1 LRTAFTIPILFL
13 AALLQVQAQHAPQ
26 RQKVAVVM
34 SGGGSSGLAHIGVL
48 KALEENHIPIDYV
61 AGTSMGAV
69 VAGMYAAG
77 MTPTEMEQLVL
88 SKEFYE
94 MAKGII
100 NEDYKYYFKTDDPNP
115 SWITARFEIDSGIK
129 ASIPVNI
136 VSPYS
141 MDINLIGFLAPA
153 IAAAGYNFDS
163 LYVPFRCVAADVHA
177 KEAVIFRDGDM
188 CQAIRASFTYPLYMK
203 PIEVNG
209 RLLFDGGIYNNF
221 PSDVVLQDFYPDI
234 IIGSVV
240 ASDLKPPKQNDL
252 GSQLKSLIMSKTD
265 YGAVCDNGIIIEP
278 KIPDVPVMDFTR
290 IAPLLAGGYN
300 TTLQRMPE
308 IRTVVSSTVSDEE
321 RNAKRQAFNQR
332 KPELN
337 FGNINITGLKKEQAE
352 YVQLSIRQRPEAVSF
367 EKVKREFFKLAA
379 DEMIKSIY
387 PIATYN
393 PANGNF
399 DLQLDMERDND
410 IIAEFGGN
418 ISSSSI
424 NQAYVG
430 LGYKFFRQVALG
442 IYINGHLG
450 KFYSSAQA
458 RGRLDLPTKLP
469 VFLEL
474 GVTINQWNYFNG
486 FTAFFEAEKPSYL
499 IQNDRDVEVNVG
511 LPLTTKI
518 KAIPGISFVNLTNEY
533 YHTNSF
539 TSSDRKDV
547 STMNLFTA
555 KLLLERRTLNKKM
568 YANEGREYVLQ
579 ARVNTGRDINQPGS
593 TALNRETSE
602 RQRTWV
608 SVRSRF
614 DSYYF
619 PDSKLRLGV
628 FGELY
633 WSSQHFFSNYQMSL
647 NMAAQFEPTP
657 ESRTLFLKE
666 YRGNRYGAIG
676 LKGIW
681 MAWKN
686 LDVRVEAYM
695 MHHLQKYRRN
705 EDQSASYYPIRLE
718 PHIIAMTAVV
728 YHTPV
733 GPVSISGNYYQKEER
748 PWSVLFHI
756 GYILFNRRALE

>member
-1 LRTAFTIPILFL
+1 
-13 AALLQVQAQHAPQ
+13 
-26 RQKVAVVM
+26 M

-48 KALEENHIPIDYV
+48 KALEEHNIPIDYV

-69 VAGMYAAG
+69 VAGLYAAG
-77 MTPTEMEQLVL
+77 MTPVEMEKLAL

-136 VSPYS
+136 VSPYA

-177 KEAVIFRDGDM
+177 KEAVIFREGDM
-188 CQAIRASFTYPLYMK
+188 CQAIRSSFTYPLYMK
-203 PIEVNG
+203 PIEVDG

-290 IAPLLAGGYN
+290 IAPLLEGGYN

-321 RNAKRQAFNQR
+321 RRQKREAFNQS
-332 KPELN
+332 KPELT
-337 FGNINITGLKKEQAE
+337 FGNIDIKGLKKEQAE
-352 YVQLSIRQRPEAVSF
+352 YVQLSIRQRQETVSF
-367 EKVKREFFKLAA
+367 EKVKREYYKLAA

-387 PIATYN
+387 PVAHFN
-393 PANGNF
+393 PNTGNF
-399 DLQLDMERDND
+399 DLQLNIERDND

-430 LGYKFFRQVALG
+430 VGYKFFRQFALG
-442 IYINGHLG
+442 IYLNGHLG
-450 KFYSSAQA
+450 KFYSSGQV
-458 RGRLDLPTKLP
+458 RGRLDLPAKLP
-469 VFLEL
+469 FFLEL

-533 YHTNSF
+533 YHTSTF

-579 ARVNTGRDINQPGS
+579 ARVNTGRDINQAGS
-593 TALNRETSE
+593 TALNRETTE

-608 SVRSRF
+608 TVRSRF
-614 DSYYF
+614 NSYYF

-628 FGELY
+628 YAELY
-633 WSSQHFFSNYQMSL
+633 WSSQNFFSNYQMSL
-647 NMAAQFEPTP
+647 NMASQFEPTP

-695 MHHLQKYRRN
+695 MHHLQKYKRN
-705 EDQSASYYPIRLE
+705 DDQSTGYYPIRLD

-728 YHTPV
+728 YHTPI
-733 GPVSISGNYYQKEER
+733 GPVSISGNYYQREER